1 MYLLAADIVLVIH
14 LAFILFAL
22 LGAVLAMR
30 WRWFPAL
37 HLPAAAWGFFVEL
50 TGRVCPLTYLEN
62 HLRAKGG
69 QAGYTTSFIEYYL
82 ISVIYPAGLTR
93 EMQFVL
99 AAVVIVIN
107 AAIYGW
113 LFLWRRERRRNSR

>member
-22 LGAVLAMR
+22 LGAVLAIR
-30 WRWFPAL
+30 WRWIPVI

-62 HLRAKGG
+62 YFRSKGG
-69 QAGYTTSFIEYYL
+69 QPGYTTSFIEYYL
-82 ISVIYPAGLTR
+82 IPVIYPAGLTR
-93 EMQFVL
+93 QVQFVL
-99 AAVVIVIN
+99 AAVVIVVN

-113 LFLWRRERRRNSR
+113 LFHWRRVRRQDSR